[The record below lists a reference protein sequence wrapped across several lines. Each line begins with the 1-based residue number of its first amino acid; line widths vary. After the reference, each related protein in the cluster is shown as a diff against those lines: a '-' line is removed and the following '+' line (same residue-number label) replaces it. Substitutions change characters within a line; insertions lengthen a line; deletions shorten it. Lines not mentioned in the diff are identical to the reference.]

1 MADEIINFE
10 TMSGVE
16 LLEFISCFK
25 DEYPEQSKQ
34 AFIVFCYKYEK
45 DLIQKA
51 EIYCSKF
58 GYSATVALMVAQCT
72 FDRVW
77 KYPTFDIKKAKSKNL
92 DTAIYLWLYPILHTQ
107 IVLLGK
113 QDTCAEPTE
122 EEDLSVISN
131 VDELIYHT
139 VSDDVEKT
147 KDLKAQLSIIDSAFL
162 GLSEKHKIIWLTYK
176 AYKQKEK
183 SYIPRSV
190 SSKLQEQ
197 LDLTQNT
204 IRVYHKQAN
213 EHFENYLSKI
223 HSYGNK

>member
-1 MADEIINFE
+1 MADERIDFE
-10 TMSGVE
+10 TMSGAE
-16 LLEFISCFK
+16 MLEFISCFK
-25 DEYPEQSKQ
+25 DEYPKQSKQ
-34 AFIVFCYKYEK
+34 AFTVFCYKYEK
-45 DLIQKA
+45 DLLQKA

-58 GYSATVALMVAQCT
+58 GYSETVALMVTECT
-72 FDRVW
+72 FARVW
-77 KYPTFDIKKAKSKNL
+77 RYPTFDMKKAKSKNI
-92 DTAIYLWLYPILHTQ
+92 DTAIYLWLYPILYTQ

-131 VDELIYHT
+131 VDELIFHT

-147 KDLKAQLSIIDSAFL
+147 KDLKAQLSIIDNAFL

-176 AYKQKEK
+176 AYEK
-183 SYIPRSV
+183 KGKYLPRSV
-190 SSKLQEQ
+190 SRKLQEQ
-197 LDLTQNT
+197 LDLVHNS

>member
-1 MADEIINFE
+1 MADEVINFE
-10 TMSGVE
+10 TMSGAD
-16 LLEFISCFK
+16 LLEFIFCFK

-34 AFIVFCYKYEK
+34 AFAVFCNKYEK
-45 DLIQKA
+45 DLLQKA

-58 GYSATVALMVAQCT
+58 GYSETVALMVAQCT

-77 KYPTFDIKKAKSKNL
+77 KYPTFDMRKAKSKNI

-131 VDELIYHT
+131 VDELISHT
-139 VSDDVEKT
+139 VGDDLEKT
-147 KDLKAQLSIIDSAFL
+147 KDLKAQLSIIESAL
-162 GLSEKHKIIWLTYK
+162 SGLSEKHRIIWLTYK
-176 AYKQKEK
+176 AYEQRGKN
-183 SYIPRSV
+183 IPRSV
-190 SSKLQEQ
+190 SKKLQEQ

-204 IRVYHKQAN
+204 IRVYKMQAKQ
-213 EHFENYLSKI
+213 HISNYLSR
-223 HSYGNK
+223 S